1 VYGVACQQKAV
12 PDFAL
17 ANSVLPSSE
26 QAKTFEPTTYFI
38 DGRRGYDVQYLTE
51 NEMLADISKQY
62 ERHLS
67 LSLNADAAL
76 LQHAPAHR

>member
-1 VYGVACQQKAV
+1 
-12 PDFAL
+12 
-17 ANSVLPSSE
+17 
-26 QAKTFEPTTYFI
+26 
-38 DGRRGYDVQYLTE
+38 
-51 NEMLADISKQY
+51 MLADILKQY